1 MPSVSRRAVTLGGA
15 AASALG
21 LSGCSGSGKSS
32 PFPFGDCF
40 SGPSGRGGFERSTTR
55 LLSRKD
61 YDEIYGRMDGERYP
75 MQAFRYET
83 IDPMFLRQEVA
94 YTGLETPGTIVV
106 DPDARFLYRV
116 EDRQRATRYGV
127 GVGREGFGWSGEA
140 KINMK
145 RDWPDWVPPREMVAR
160 DPKIRAQLVSTSRGQ
175 GVPGG
180 PTNPL
185 GARAMYLFG
194 ESGDTGYRIH
204 GTTEPETIGTQ
215 VSSGCVRLV
224 NQDVIHLYHRTPE
237 GAKVV
242 VLA

>member
-1 MPSVSRRAVTLGGA
+1 MGRNSRQ
-15 AASALG
+15 
-21 LSGCSGSGKSS
+21 
-32 PFPFGDCF
+32 
-40 SGPSGRGGFERSTTR
+40 
-55 LLSRKD
+55 LLARRD
-61 YDEIYGRMDGERYP
+61 YDDVYGRMDGERYP
-75 MQAFRYET
+75 MQAFQYET
-83 IDPMFLRQEVA
+83 VDPVFLRQEVA
-94 YTGLETPGTIVV
+94 YAGPETPGTIVV
-106 DPDARFLYRV
+106 DPNARFLYRV
-116 EDRQRATRYGV
+116 ENRGRATRYGV

-145 RDWPDWVPPREMVAR
+145 RDWPDWVPPREMIAR
-160 DPKIRAQLVSTSRGQ
+160 DPEIRAQLVATSRGP

-180 PTNPL
+180 PKNPL

-194 ESGDTGYRIH
+194 KGGDTGYRIH
-204 GTTEPETIGTQ
+204 GTTEPETIGTH